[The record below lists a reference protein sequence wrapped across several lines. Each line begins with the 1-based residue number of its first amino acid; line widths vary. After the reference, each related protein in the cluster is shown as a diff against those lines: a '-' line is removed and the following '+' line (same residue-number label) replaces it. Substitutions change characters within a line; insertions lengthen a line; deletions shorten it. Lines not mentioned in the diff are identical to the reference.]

1 VKKDVDFEGPAAPY
15 LKDERGHMNS
25 QEAIAAL
32 REEIAHNHAQ
42 IERLEESNA
51 RQRTAARALRALCR
65 ALESAACADERSYAL
80 ENMHSII
87 WGVWGVK

>member
-1 VKKDVDFEGPAAPY
+1 
-15 LKDERGHMNS
+15 MNS
-25 QEAIAAL
+25 QEAIAVL

-65 ALESAACADERSYAL
+65 ALESASYTDELSDAI
-80 ENMHSII
+80 ESMHSII
-87 WGVWGVK
+87 WEVWGVK